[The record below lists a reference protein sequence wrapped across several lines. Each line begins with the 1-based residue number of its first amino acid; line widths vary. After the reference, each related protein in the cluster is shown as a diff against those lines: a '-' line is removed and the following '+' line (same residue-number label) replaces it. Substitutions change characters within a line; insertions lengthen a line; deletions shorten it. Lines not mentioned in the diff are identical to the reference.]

1 MFKDIVAT
9 GAYAFS
15 STTNPR
21 HYDGSEAFP
30 SADILEERSDESED
44 PVSQPNPQKSVNNS
58 SKNSL
63 DINNFPKFKKAGGR
77 SKVSGAAKLSSQIE
91 RLVKATEE
99 RSDTIYVVRKDVP
112 GTSIAE
118 VMEVVLSLP
127 GIHVGHPTW
136 LFATGLFQ
144 SREKREMFAT
154 IPDPHTKICWLNY
167 EYNLVHGS
175 TLGGAPNNSSF

>member
-1 MFKDIVAT
+1 M
-9 GAYAFS
+9 
-15 STTNPR
+15 
-21 HYDGSEAFP
+21 
-30 SADILEERSDESED
+30 
-44 PVSQPNPQKSVNNS
+44 
-58 SKNSL
+58 
-63 DINNFPKFKKAGGR
+63 
-77 SKVSGAAKLSSQIE
+77 
-91 RLVKATEE
+91 KATEE

-118 VMEVVLSLP
+118 VMEVVVSLP

-154 IPDPHTKICWLNY
+154 IPDSHTKICWLSY